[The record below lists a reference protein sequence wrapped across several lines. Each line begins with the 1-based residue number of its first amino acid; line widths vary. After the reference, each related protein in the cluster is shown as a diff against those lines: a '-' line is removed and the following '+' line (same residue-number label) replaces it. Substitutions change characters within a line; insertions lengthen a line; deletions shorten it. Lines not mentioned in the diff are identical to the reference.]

1 MKFFPENFFITDPFI
16 ENGEFIFLLQKIIIV
31 LLIGSLIG
39 LEREH
44 SRAEGSKIF
53 AGIRTYTLISL
64 LGLISA
70 IISEFSVIWILPV
83 IFIAFSSLVVASYIT
98 SSKNGKVGGTS
109 EIAALLTF
117 LLGALVYWNLILLAA
132 AAAVIITVFLSLK
145 IQLHNIVGSLGEQDI
160 YATLKMAII
169 TIIIL
174 PLLPDKTIDPLK
186 VLNPRLIWLMVVLV
200 SGISLLGYLV
210 IKFYGKNKGLAV
222 TGLIG
227 GFISSTAVAFSFSR
241 KSKIQPAYSGTFALG
256 ILLASSIMFLRIA
269 VIIFLLNL
277 SLASSLWILL
287 LIFSVFG
294 FIISYYYSKRIVND
308 SVQLVEVK
316 NPFEIKSALV
326 FGLIFGVILFLSKA
340 AQIYFGNSGIY
351 AASVLGGISSV
362 DAIVLS
368 ISKIVNEKI
377 SFRIASEAIIIVAAT
392 NTIVKLII
400 ASIWGDKKLKEI
412 VIRGLGLLIL
422 IQLLVLFFL
431 VIKI

>member
-53 AGIRTYTLISL
+53 AGIRTYTLIAL

-83 IFIAFSSLVVASYIT
+83 IFIAFSSLVIASYIT

-132 AAAVIITVFLSLK
+132 AAAVIVTVFLSLK

-174 PLLPDKTIDPLK
+174 PLLPDKTIDPLN

-241 KSKIQPAYSGTFALG
+241 KSKIQPDYSTTFALG

-287 LIFSVFG
+287 SIFSISG
-294 FIISYYYSKRIVND
+294 FMISYYYSKRIIKN
-308 SVQLVEVK
+308 SIQLVEVK

-326 FGLIFGVILFLSKA
+326 FGLIFAGILFLSKA
-340 AQIYFGNSGIY
+340 AQNYFGDTGIY

-368 ISKIVNEKI
+368 VSKIVNERI

-412 VIRGLGLLIL
+412 VVRGLGLLVL

-431 VIKI
+431 VIKL